1 MWQGPGVQGCGE
13 VRSRVHVWHSWDIS
27 TPPCEKKKGKKFQV
41 VTLRE
46 RNPEK
51 KIHLAAA
58 AAWTALL
65 NKLFHFA
72 QIFKVVFSI
81 KDLRLQIQ
89 YFPSRFAG
97 ICRLQAETSRKAL
110 TPWPTPDSSLKLKF
124 LDPLLYRDP
133 HQNSGP
139 SSFLPLTEICMWSS
153 RK

>member
-1 MWQGPGVQGCGE
+1 MTGAWGTGMWRDAVQGARLAQLGH
-13 VRSRVHVWHSWDIS
+13 RHSS
-27 TPPCEKKKGKKFQV
+27 MRKKKGKKFQV

-72 QIFKVVFSI
+72 RIFKVVFSI
-81 KDLRLQIQ
+81 KDLKLQIQ

-139 SSFLPLTEICMWSS
+139 SSFLPLTQTCM
-153 RK
+153 